1 MTQLAI
7 GKPAP
12 LGAHYDGQGVNFTL
26 FSAHAERVELCIFDA
41 NGQEHRYDLPGH
53 SGDIWHGYLPD
64 ARPGLRYGYRVH
76 GPWQPAEGHRFNP
89 AKLLI
94 DPCARQIDGEF
105 KDNPLL
111 HAGHNEPDYR
121 DNAAIAPK
129 CVVVVDHYDWEDDAP
144 PRTPWGS
151 TIIYEAHVKG
161 LTYLHPEIPVEIRG
175 TYKALGHP
183 VMINYL
189 KQLGITALELLPVA
203 QFASEPR
210 LQRMGLSNYWGYNPV
225 AMFAL
230 HPAYACSPE
239 TALDEF
245 RDAIKALHKAGIE
258 VILDIVLNH
267 SAELDLD
274 GPLFSLRGIDN
285 RSYYWIREDGDYH
298 NWTGCGNTLNLSHP
312 AVVDYASACLR
323 YWVETCHVD
332 GFRFDLAAVM
342 GRTPEF
348 RQDAPLFTAIQN
360 CPVLSQV
367 KLIAEP
373 WDIAPGGYQVGNFPP
388 LFAEWNDHF
397 RDAARRFWLHYD
409 LPLGAFAG
417 RFAASSD
424 VFKRN
429 GRLPSA
435 AINLVTAHDGFT
447 LRDCVCFNHKHNEA
461 NGEEN
466 RDGTNN
472 NYSNNHGK
480 EGLGGTLDLVE
491 RRRDSIHALL
501 TTLLLSQG
509 TPMLLAGDEHGH
521 SQHGNNNAYC
531 QDNQLTWLDWSQA
544 SSGLTAFTA
553 ALIHLRKRIPA
564 LVENRWW
571 EEGDGNVRWLNRYA
585 QPLSTDE
592 WQNGPKQLQIL
603 LSDRFL
609 IAINATLEVTEIVL
623 PAGEWHAIP
632 LNLKNEHYEDFARF
646 LANVIKGVEKKDGI
660 KFDYLS
666 PFNEP
671 DGHWNWIGPKQ
682 EGTPATKKEI
692 ARAVRLISKEFVKEG
707 IHTGITICEASDYRC
722 MFATHMTDHE
732 RGYEIQSF
740 FCPDSVDTYLGNTPN
755 VLPLISGH
763 SYWTTTPLN
772 MLRDYRLRLRNTL
785 DTYGVD
791 FWQSETCI
799 MGNDEEIGGGH
810 GFDRTMKTALY
821 VARIIH
827 QIGRASCRERV

>member
-1 MTQLAI
+1 MTRLAI

-26 FSAHAERVELCIFDA
+26 FSAHAERVELCVFDA

-480 EGLGGTLDLVE
+480 EGLGGSLDLVE

-571 EEGDGNVRWLNRYA
+571 EEGDGNVRWLNRCA

-632 LNLKNEHYEDFARF
+632 PFAGED
-646 LANVIKGVEKKDGI
+646 NPVITAV
-660 KFDYLS
+660 
-666 PFNEP
+666 
-671 DGHWNWIGPKQ
+671 WQGP
-682 EGTPATKKEI
+682 A
-692 ARAVRLISKEFVKEG
+692 
-707 IHTGITICEASDYRC
+707 
-722 MFATHMTDHE
+722 
-732 RGYEIQSF
+732 
-740 FCPDSVDTYLGNTPN
+740 
-755 VLPLISGH
+755 
-763 SYWTTTPLN
+763 
-772 MLRDYRLRLRNTL
+772 
-785 DTYGVD
+785 
-791 FWQSETCI
+791 
-799 MGNDEEIGGGH
+799 H
-810 GFDRTMKTALY
+810 GLCVFQR
-821 VARIIH
+821 
-827 QIGRASCRERV
+827 

>member
-7 GKPAP
+7 GKPTP

-26 FSAHAERVELCIFDA
+26 FSAHAERVELCVFDA

-121 DNAAIAPK
+121 DNASIAPK

-409 LPLGAFAG
+409 LPLGVFAG

-429 GRLPSA
+429 DRLPSA

-564 LVENRWW
+564 LMENRWW

-592 WQNGPKQLQIL
+592 WQNWPKQLQIL

-632 LNLKNEHYEDFARF
+632 PFAGED
-646 LANVIKGVEKKDGI
+646 NPVITAV
-660 KFDYLS
+660 
-666 PFNEP
+666 
-671 DGHWNWIGPKQ
+671 WQGP
-682 EGTPATKKEI
+682 A
-692 ARAVRLISKEFVKEG
+692 
-707 IHTGITICEASDYRC
+707 
-722 MFATHMTDHE
+722 
-732 RGYEIQSF
+732 
-740 FCPDSVDTYLGNTPN
+740 
-755 VLPLISGH
+755 
-763 SYWTTTPLN
+763 
-772 MLRDYRLRLRNTL
+772 
-785 DTYGVD
+785 
-791 FWQSETCI
+791 
-799 MGNDEEIGGGH
+799 H
-810 GFDRTMKTALY
+810 GLCVFQR
-821 VARIIH
+821 
-827 QIGRASCRERV
+827 

>member
-239 TALDEF
+239 TALHEF

-312 AVVDYASACLR
+312 AVVDYACACLR

-564 LVENRWW
+564 LMENRWW

-585 QPLSTDE
+585 QLLSTDE

-632 LNLKNEHYEDFARF
+632 PFAGED
-646 LANVIKGVEKKDGI
+646 NPVITAV
-660 KFDYLS
+660 
-666 PFNEP
+666 
-671 DGHWNWIGPKQ
+671 WQGP
-682 EGTPATKKEI
+682 A
-692 ARAVRLISKEFVKEG
+692 
-707 IHTGITICEASDYRC
+707 
-722 MFATHMTDHE
+722 
-732 RGYEIQSF
+732 
-740 FCPDSVDTYLGNTPN
+740 
-755 VLPLISGH
+755 
-763 SYWTTTPLN
+763 
-772 MLRDYRLRLRNTL
+772 
-785 DTYGVD
+785 
-791 FWQSETCI
+791 
-799 MGNDEEIGGGH
+799 H
-810 GFDRTMKTALY
+810 GLCVFQR
-821 VARIIH
+821 
-827 QIGRASCRERV
+827 

>member
-585 QPLSTDE
+585 QHLSTDE

-632 LNLKNEHYEDFARF
+632 PFAGED
-646 LANVIKGVEKKDGI
+646 NPVITAV
-660 KFDYLS
+660 
-666 PFNEP
+666 
-671 DGHWNWIGPKQ
+671 WQGP
-682 EGTPATKKEI
+682 A
-692 ARAVRLISKEFVKEG
+692 
-707 IHTGITICEASDYRC
+707 
-722 MFATHMTDHE
+722 
-732 RGYEIQSF
+732 
-740 FCPDSVDTYLGNTPN
+740 
-755 VLPLISGH
+755 
-763 SYWTTTPLN
+763 
-772 MLRDYRLRLRNTL
+772 
-785 DTYGVD
+785 
-791 FWQSETCI
+791 
-799 MGNDEEIGGGH
+799 H
-810 GFDRTMKTALY
+810 GLCVFQR
-821 VARIIH
+821 
-827 QIGRASCRERV
+827 

>member
-26 FSAHAERVELCIFDA
+26 FSAHAERVELCVFDA

-367 KLIAEP
+367 KLIADP

-388 LFAEWNDHF
+388 LS
-397 RDAARRFWLHYD
+397 ARRFWLHYD

-480 EGLGGTLDLVE
+480 EGLGGSLDLVE

-531 QDNQLTWLDWSQA
+531 QDNQLTWLDWSQW
-544 SSGLTAFTA
+544 FN
-553 ALIHLRKRIPA
+553 RIYRRVNPSA
-564 LVENRWW
+564 QAHSRFGGESLVGR
-571 EEGDGNVRWLNRYA
+571 RRR
-585 QPLSTDE
+585 QCPLAKSICSTF
-592 WQNGPKQLQIL
+592 K
-603 LSDRFL
+603 
-609 IAINATLEVTEIVL
+609 
-623 PAGEWHAIP
+623 
-632 LNLKNEHYEDFARF
+632 
-646 LANVIKGVEKKDGI
+646 
-660 KFDYLS
+660 
-666 PFNEP
+666 
-671 DGHWNWIGPKQ
+671 
-682 EGTPATKKEI
+682 
-692 ARAVRLISKEFVKEG
+692 
-707 IHTGITICEASDYRC
+707 
-722 MFATHMTDHE
+722 
-732 RGYEIQSF
+732 
-740 FCPDSVDTYLGNTPN
+740 
-755 VLPLISGH
+755 
-763 SYWTTTPLN
+763 
-772 MLRDYRLRLRNTL
+772 
-785 DTYGVD
+785 
-791 FWQSETCI
+791 
-799 MGNDEEIGGGH
+799 H
-810 GFDRTMKTALY
+810 G
-821 VARIIH
+821 
-827 QIGRASCRERV
+827 

>member
-26 FSAHAERVELCIFDA
+26 FSAHAERVELCVFDA

-239 TALDEF
+239 TALHEF

-298 NWTGCGNTLNLSHP
+298 NWTGCGNTINLSHP
-312 AVVDYASACLR
+312 GVVEYARQCLR
-323 YWVETCHVD
+323 FWVDECHVD
-332 GFRFDLAAVM
+332 GFRFDLASVM

-348 RQDAPLFTAIQN
+348 RQDAPLFEAIRRDPQ
-360 CPVLSQV
+360 LAEV

-373 WDIAPGGYQVGNFPP
+373 WDIGVGGYQVGNFPP

-397 RDAARRFWLHYD
+397 RDVSRRFWLQQNAS
-409 LPLGAFAG
+409 LGDFAQ

-424 VFKRN
+424 LFQRS
-429 GRLPSA
+429 GRQPA
-435 AINLVTAHDGFT
+435 AAVNLITAHDGFT
-447 LRDCVCFNHKHNEA
+447 LRDCVCFNQKHNEA

-472 NYSNNHGK
+472 NYSSNHGI
-480 EGLGGTLDLVE
+480 EGLEATLDVIE
-491 RRRDSIHALL
+491 RRRDSVHALL
-501 TTLLLSQG
+501 VTLLLSQG

-531 QDNQLTWLDWSQA
+531 QDNALTWLDWGKA
-544 SSGLTAFTA
+544 NRGLTAFTA
-553 ALIHLRKRIPA
+553 ALIHLRRRIPA
-564 LVENRWW
+564 LTGNRWW
-571 EEGDGNVRWLNRYA
+571 QEGDGSVRWLNQHA
-585 QPLSTDE
+585 QPLSADE
-592 WQNGPKQLQIL
+592 WQHGVMRLQIQ
-603 LSDRFL
+603 LSERWL
-609 IAINATLEVTEIVL
+609 ITLNATPEVTNMEL
-623 PAGEWHAIP
+623 PAGEWHA
-632 LNLKNEHYEDFARF
+632 
-646 LANVIKGVEKKDGI
+646 
-660 KFDYLS
+660 
-666 PFNEP
+666 
-671 DGHWNWIGPKQ
+671 
-682 EGTPATKKEI
+682 
-692 ARAVRLISKEFVKEG
+692 
-707 IHTGITICEASDYRC
+707 
-722 MFATHMTDHE
+722 
-732 RGYEIQSF
+732 
-740 FCPDSVDTYLGNTPN
+740 
-755 VLPLISGH
+755 VLPFAGENNPVIMDVWHGPAH
-763 SYWTTTPLN
+763 
-772 MLRDYRLRLRNTL
+772 
-785 DTYGVD
+785 GVCV
-791 FWQSETCI
+791 FQRS
-799 MGNDEEIGGGH
+799 
-810 GFDRTMKTALY
+810 
-821 VARIIH
+821 
-827 QIGRASCRERV
+827 

>member
-26 FSAHAERVELCIFDA
+26 FSAHAERVELCVFDA

-531 QDNQLTWLDWSQA
+531 QDNEISWLDWTRKEKFQDVFDFCAYMTAFRKRHPSITGDAGA
-544 SSGLTAFTA
+544 SSLGFPEISFHGEVPWKLDFSRPEIRTA
-553 ALIHLRKRIPA
+553 AVMFAGYDNKMAKEDCVYLLMNPYWEDVWVELPQLPGGYSWHVAANTGDKKQEIYQNPVRISEERI
-564 LVENRWW
+564 LV
-571 EEGDGNVRWLNRYA
+571 
-585 QPLSTDE
+585 
-592 WQNGPKQLQIL
+592 GPR
-603 LSDRFL
+603 S
-609 IAINATLEVTEIVL
+609 VIVL
-623 PAGEWHAIP
+623 
-632 LNLKNEHYEDFARF
+632 
-646 LANVIKGVEKKDGI
+646 
-660 KFDYLS
+660 
-666 PFNEP
+666 
-671 DGHWNWIGPKQ
+671 
-682 EGTPATKKEI
+682 
-692 ARAVRLISKEFVKEG
+692 
-707 IHTGITICEASDYRC
+707 EAD
-722 MFATHMTDHE
+722 
-732 RGYEIQSF
+732 Q
-740 FCPDSVDTYLGNTPN
+740 
-755 VLPLISGH
+755 
-763 SYWTTTPLN
+763 
-772 MLRDYRLRLRNTL
+772 
-785 DTYGVD
+785 
-791 FWQSETCI
+791 Q
-799 MGNDEEIGGGH
+799 
-810 GFDRTMKTALY
+810 
-821 VARIIH
+821 
-827 QIGRASCRERV
+827 

>member
-7 GKPAP
+7 GNPAP

-26 FSAHAERVELCIFDA
+26 FSAHAERVELCVFDA
-41 NGQEHRYDLPGH
+41 QGIEHRYDLPGR

-76 GPWQPAEGHRFNP
+76 GPWQPTMGHRFNP

-94 DPCARQIDGEF
+94 DPCARQIVGEF

-111 HAGHNEPDYR
+111 HAGHSDPDYR

-144 PRTPWGS
+144 PRTSWGS

-189 KQLGITALELLPVA
+189 KQLGITALELLPIA

-225 AMFAL
+225 ALFAL
-230 HPAYACSPE
+230 HPAYACSPD

-245 RDAIKALHKAGIE
+245 RDAVKALHKAGIE

-312 AVVDYASACLR
+312 AVVEYASACLR

-332 GFRFDLAAVM
+332 GFRFDLATVM

-373 WDIAPGGYQVGNFPP
+373 WDIAPDGYQVGNFPP

-397 RDAARRFWLHYD
+397 RDAARRFWLHYN
-409 LPLGAFAG
+409 LSLGEFAG

-435 AINLVTAHDGFT
+435 AINLVTAHDGFA

-564 LVENRWW
+564 LAEDRWW

-585 QPLSTDE
+585 QSLSSDE

-623 PAGEWHAIP
+623 PAGEWRAIP
-632 LNLKNEHYEDFARF
+632 PFAGED
-646 LANVIKGVEKKDGI
+646 NPVITAVW
-660 KFDYLS
+660 
-666 PFNEP
+666 P
-671 DGHWNWIGPKQ
+671 GP
-682 EGTPATKKEI
+682 A
-692 ARAVRLISKEFVKEG
+692 
-707 IHTGITICEASDYRC
+707 
-722 MFATHMTDHE
+722 
-732 RGYEIQSF
+732 
-740 FCPDSVDTYLGNTPN
+740 
-755 VLPLISGH
+755 
-763 SYWTTTPLN
+763 
-772 MLRDYRLRLRNTL
+772 
-785 DTYGVD
+785 
-791 FWQSETCI
+791 
-799 MGNDEEIGGGH
+799 H
-810 GFDRTMKTALY
+810 GLCVFQR
-821 VARIIH
+821 
-827 QIGRASCRERV
+827 